1 MLKPTPTINGLQLRD
16 GDFSTLTEAL
26 DYAAQGETGYNFYN
40 GRGQLEVV
48 LPYAQLREDAIAI
61 AKRLIGLKIERGSR
75 VALVADTD
83 PGFLQLF
90 YACQYAGMVPVPLP
104 ASLRLGGH
112 VTYVAQLRRLLMN
125 CRASVAIA
133 PESYLSFLE
142 EAAEELP
149 LSYIG
154 SADSL
159 RALPEKASQVA
170 PSGPEELAYLQYTS
184 GSTRFPRGVMI
195 TNQTVMNNLMHI
207 VRNGVKIRPGDRAI
221 SWLPFYHDMG
231 LVGLVLSPMAA
242 QVSVDYFRT
251 RDFAMRPR
259 LWLSLITKNKATIS
273 FSPPFG
279 FELCMQR
286 LRKDDLDKYDLRS
299 WRVAGVG
306 AETIRAQPMLAFSEM
321 LAPSGFNP
329 GAFLACYGMAE
340 CSLAVS
346 FSPLGQGIQ
355 VDEVESE
362 TLALT
367 QRAFPALKPVD
378 QAKNAK
384 EFVKCG
390 FALPGHAVEVRDD
403 AGNTLPERHV
413 GTLYVKGPSVMK
425 GYFGEDALTREI
437 LSPDG
442 WLNTGDLAY
451 IADKSV
457 VITGRQKDLI
467 IINGRN
473 IWPQDLEY
481 IAENQP
487 QVRIGDAS
495 AFSVFGA
502 DGEDRAVLVIECRE
516 SNQVK
521 RSTLVDNLQG
531 LVRNEL
537 GIECYIELVPRN
549 TLPRTTSG
557 KLSRSGAKRDFLQRV
572 ADGHTNPPGI
582 DAEACNSQ
590 HSIIK
595 TAVGQG

>member
-1 MLKPTPTINGLQLRD
+1 MLEATPTKNRLQLRY

-40 GRGQLEVV
+40 GKGQLTFV

-61 AKRLIGLKIERGSR
+61 AKRLSGLKLERGSR

-90 YACQYAGMVPVPLP
+90 YACQYAGLVPVPLP

-112 VTYVAQLRRLLMN
+112 ATYVAQLKLLLMN

-133 PESYLSFLE
+133 PEGYLSFLT

-149 LSYIG
+149 LSFIG

-159 RALPEKASQVA
+159 MALPASQA
-170 PSGPEELAYLQYTS
+170 AMTPSGPDELAYLQYTS

-195 TNQTVMNNLMHI
+195 TNRTVMNNLGHI

-242 QVSVDYFRT
+242 QVTVDYLRT

-286 LRKDDLDKYDLRS
+286 LREGDLDKYDLSS

-306 AETIRAQPMLAFSEM
+306 AETIRAQPLLDFAEK
-321 LAPSGFNP
+321 LAPSGFNT

-340 CSLAVS
+340 CALAVS

-362 TLALT
+362 TLARS
-367 QRAFPALKPVD
+367 QRAFPALKPCT
-378 QAKNAK
+378 QAMNAK

-390 FALPGHAVEVRDD
+390 FALPDHSVEVRD
-403 AGNTLPERHV
+403 ARGNTLPDRHV
-413 GTLYVKGPSVMK
+413 GTLFVKGPSVMS
-425 GYFGEDALTREI
+425 GYFGEEELTREI
-437 LSPDG
+437 LSTDG

-451 IADKSV
+451 IADQSV

-481 IAENQP
+481 LAENQP
-487 QVRIGDAS
+487 EVRTGDAS
-495 AFSVFGA
+495 AFSVGGV
-502 DGEDRAVLVIECRE
+502 DGEDKAVLVVECRE
-516 SNQVK
+516 SKSEK
-521 RSTLVDNLQG
+521 RSVLVDTLQG
-531 LVRNEL
+531 LVCNEL

-557 KLSRSGAKRDFLQRV
+557 KLSRSGAKRDFLKRV
-572 ADGHTNPPGI
+572 ANGQAQPPGI
-582 DAEACNSQ
+582 VAEGCHFQYRLVSA
-590 HSIIK
+590 
-595 TAVGQG
+595 AAGRR